1 MNLTSLIE
9 GEFGDKPQ
17 AERSRCLQTPRTFRL
32 NTKRTEADIIFGKS
46 KLVFQCFTCSVRGHT
61 WCEHLQ
67 RQE

>member
-46 KLVFQCFTCSVRGHT
+46 
-61 WCEHLQ
+61 
-67 RQE
+67 